1 MIRLKECVYIGWG
14 NPGHLN
20 VFILDGLPLTDMNYF
35 YSVCFTNP
43 LIRYPNSYI
52 QITIKYQI

>member
-20 VFILDGLPLTDMNYF
+20 VFILDGVIPDTCPGLPLTDMSYF
-35 YSVCFTNP
+35 YSVCF
-43 LIRYPNSYI
+43 
-52 QITIKYQI
+52 ITHL